1 MGVNFAYAALESRLR
16 ASGRTP
22 RGPSTVTH
30 VKSSILGAALLP
42 ALPLVATTASAAAI
56 VNFTTVFGTDFTTA
70 GTGGLRDGT
79 GTVTVAGV
87 TGPVDR
93 SYLFW
98 HGPTNSADANAMANI
113 GVNGDPLV
121 GTNIGFSD
129 NNFWGFRNSQAYRAD
144 STSLINGNGAYTLT
158 GFNVAT
164 VTTGNGAGAA
174 VFFNDGNAAN
184 NRDVVIF
191 NGNDSNFASD
201 FDTAGWDFTLSG
213 INYTGGQVFLRLFVS
228 DGQNF
233 GADDDGTLRINGSA
247 LDVGGLFQGDTL
259 PGESPTGNGNLFDIV
274 SFDISSFL
282 VLGNNSLRI
291 TLDDGFSDALS
302 AIAAFIDLP
311 AGAAPPIRMPEPAPV
326 ALLALALLA
335 GVATRRARAPK

>member
-1 MGVNFAYAALESRLR
+1 MR
-16 ASGRTP
+16 
-22 RGPSTVTH
+22 
-30 VKSSILGAALLP
+30 VKSSILGAALLA

-56 VNFTTVFGTDFTTA
+56 TNFTTVFGTDFTTA

-79 GTVTVAGV
+79 GTLTVGGV
-87 TGPVDR
+87 TGPVER
-93 SYLFW
+93 SYLYW
-98 HGPTNSADANAMANI
+98 HGPTNSADANALANI
-113 GVNGDPLV
+113 GVNGNPLA

-129 NNFWGFRNSQAYRAD
+129 DNFWGFRNSQAYRAD
-144 STSLINGNGAYTLT
+144 ATSLINGNGAYTLT
-158 GFNVAT
+158 GFNVPPI
-164 VTTGNGAGAA
+164 TTGNGAGAA

-201 FDTAGWDFTLSG
+201 FDAAGWDFTLSG
-213 INYTGGQVFLRLFVS
+213 INYTGGQVFLRMFVS

-233 GADDDGTLRINGSA
+233 GANDDGTLRINGNA

-282 VLGNNSLRI
+282 VIGNNSLRV
-291 TLDDGFSDALS
+291 TLDAGFSDALS
-302 AIAAFIDLP
+302 AVAAFIDLP

-335 GVATRRARAPK
+335 GVATRRARTPK